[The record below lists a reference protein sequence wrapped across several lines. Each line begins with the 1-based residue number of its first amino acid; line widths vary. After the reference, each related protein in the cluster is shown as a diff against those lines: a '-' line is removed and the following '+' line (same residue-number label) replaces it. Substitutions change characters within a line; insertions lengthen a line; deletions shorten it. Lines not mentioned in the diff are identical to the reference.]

1 MTSIRKEMML
11 PGAIF
16 CFDLLKNLGKYS
28 AGLRRV
34 PFSPYCDRSL
44 RFTWQTAWLGF
55 LTLIIQRLS
64 PPLIE
69 NAWPC
74 LSHNHLPALFRSLS
88 RSKTS
93 VGTSDKIVVSY
104 QEAHMMVD
112 VILFGSLATNMGQG
126 RDGECHADLPLLSPA
141 PISEILRLLGIPL
154 ENVNL
159 VMVNHR
165 SVLKDSVVW
174 PGDRVA
180 VFPKEYP
187 IFADWVDHRF

>member
-1 MTSIRKEMML
+1 
-11 PGAIF
+11 
-16 CFDLLKNLGKYS
+16 
-28 AGLRRV
+28 
-34 PFSPYCDRSL
+34 
-44 RFTWQTAWLGF
+44 
-55 LTLIIQRLS
+55 
-64 PPLIE
+64 
-69 NAWPC
+69 
-74 LSHNHLPALFRSLS
+74 
-88 RSKTS
+88 
-93 VGTSDKIVVSY
+93 
-104 QEAHMMVD
+104 MMVD